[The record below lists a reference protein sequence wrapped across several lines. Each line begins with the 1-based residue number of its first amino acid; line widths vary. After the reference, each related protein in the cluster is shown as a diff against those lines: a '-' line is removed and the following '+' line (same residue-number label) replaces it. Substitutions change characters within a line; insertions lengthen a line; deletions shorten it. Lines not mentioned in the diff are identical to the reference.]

1 MLTTGEAAKA
11 ERDALE
17 RAGKPVPDRLRMPD
31 ILPGCDE
38 YLAAFFELSSDR
50 QIGMAPG
57 PLPAASIARHVQ
69 GWDQTEAERFRQ
81 VMRALD
87 AVFLAER
94 PTDGKPKPKV
104 VGVLTP
110 GVMQERFGQ
119 PRP

>member
-1 MLTTGEAAKA
+1 MLTTGEAAKT

-17 RAGKPVPDRLRMPD
+17 KAGKPVPDRLRMPD

-38 YLAAFFELSSDR
+38 YLEAFFELSSDR
-50 QIGMAPG
+50 QIGMVPG

-69 GWDQTEAERFRQ
+69 GWDTAEADRFRQ

-87 AVFLAER
+87 AVFMAER
-94 PTDGKPKPKV
+94 NTDGKPQGKV

-110 GVMQERFGQ
+110 GVMKEAFG
-119 PRP
+119 RRG

>member
-17 RAGKPVPDRLRMPD
+17 AAGKPVPDRLKMPE
-31 ILPGCDE
+31 ILPGCDD

-57 PLPAASIARHVQ
+57 PLPAASIARHVA
-69 GWDQTEAERFRQ
+69 GWDSAEAERFRQ

-87 AVFLAER
+87 QVFLAER
-94 PTDGKPKPKV
+94 PTDGKPKGKV

-110 GVMQERFGQ
+110 AVMREAFRKG
-119 PRP
+119 